1 MMIKQFKIDMEKAKG
16 AEHLVKDVLS
26 SLCDSYK
33 FSLVGC
39 QKEYYHKGDI
49 KATAADGTEIFIEVK
64 DDSRIADTGRV
75 LCEEQVFFNSGY
87 VQDGFMYSDY
97 EVFCVVS

>member
-1 MMIKQFKIDMEKAKG
+1 MEKAKG

-75 LCEEQVFFNSGY
+75 LCEEKVFFNSGY